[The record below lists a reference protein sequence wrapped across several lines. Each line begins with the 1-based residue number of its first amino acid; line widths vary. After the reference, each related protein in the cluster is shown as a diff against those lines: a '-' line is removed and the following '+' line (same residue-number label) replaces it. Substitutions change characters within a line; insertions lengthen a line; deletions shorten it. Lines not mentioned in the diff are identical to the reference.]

1 MNSVIYVRASIPV
14 LAGTLVALGP
24 DMRLHADH
32 EARHPMDLSDAQ
44 LALRLVADDEA
55 AWRIFHVRYDRLIY
69 CCIGRVTS
77 KFPSLVSK
85 DDVEEI
91 YADVLYQLLRRD
103 RRKLRAYRP
112 DRGTR
117 LGTWIGLISMNAA
130 YDHLRK
136 IQRSPALTGD
146 GEEAAL
152 VPDPGPGPFERT
164 LAREG
169 WGAIREVLETLSA
182 KDRQFVSLYFVE
194 GLGPEEVAR
203 RMRISIK
210 TVYSKKHK
218 VRRRL
223 ETMLD
228 APAMAA

>member
-1 MNSVIYVRASIPV
+1 
-14 LAGTLVALGP
+14 
-24 DMRLHADH
+24 MRLRTDAPDGHS
-32 EARHPMDLSDAQ
+32 DLSDFGLAQ
-44 LALRLVADDEA
+44 LLAVDDED
-55 AWRIFHVRYDRLIY
+55 AWRLFHAKYDRLIY
-69 CCIGRVTS
+69 SCIGRVLAR
-77 KFPSLVSK
+77 FPAVVSK

-91 YADVLYQLLRRD
+91 YAEVLYQLLRRD
-103 RRKLRAYRP
+103 RRKLRAYSP

-130 YDHLRK
+130 HDHLRK
-136 IQRSPALTGD
+136 IRRSPTTQGD
-146 GEEAAL
+146 AGEAAL
-152 VPDPGPGPFERT
+152 VPDPGPGPYERA

-169 WGAIREVLETLSA
+169 WSAIREVMGSLSA
-182 KDRQFVSLYFVE
+182 KDREFVSLYFVE

-203 RMRISIK
+203 RMRISVK